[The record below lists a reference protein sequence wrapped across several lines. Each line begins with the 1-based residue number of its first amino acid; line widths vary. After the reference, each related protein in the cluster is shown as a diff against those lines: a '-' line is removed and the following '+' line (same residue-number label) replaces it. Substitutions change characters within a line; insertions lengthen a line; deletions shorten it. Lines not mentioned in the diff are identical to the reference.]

1 MLERILSL
9 SAASVNTLVSVVWKS
24 AMVDNVTLIFVL
36 YSGTTEHKPQGSGH
50 IIVFDSWIGSC
61 FGSARKI
68 I

>member
-1 MLERILSL
+1 
-9 SAASVNTLVSVVWKS
+9 
-24 AMVDNVTLIFVL
+24 MVDNVKLIVVL